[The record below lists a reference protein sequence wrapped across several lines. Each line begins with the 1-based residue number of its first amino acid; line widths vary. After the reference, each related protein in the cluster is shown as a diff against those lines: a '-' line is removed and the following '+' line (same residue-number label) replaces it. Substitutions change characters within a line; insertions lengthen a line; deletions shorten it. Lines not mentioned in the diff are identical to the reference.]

1 MSPKFRIQNAECRR
15 DRRRSGLRVF
25 VCILNSAFCIAAL
38 TAALSGATDSPL
50 IAAVKRGDEAAAR
63 ELIRQVRLKADTTN
77 RKADTANP
85 VNATNPD
92 GTTPLYWA
100 ARGDHLAIVRLL
112 LGAGARVNDADR
124 YGITPL
130 ALAAINGSAPV
141 ISALLDAGADAK
153 GRVGDGETVLMA
165 AARTGRTDAATLLLD
180 RGADPN
186 AREPWQG
193 ETAMMWAAG
202 ENHGGMVRL
211 LASRGAQLDV
221 RSTIPEF
228 PKVKV
233 DLATMVTTALP
244 RGGLTA
250 LMFAARQGASQGA
263 KALIDARAPLN
274 TTDPD
279 GTTALNIAII
289 NAHFDVAAV
298 LVEGGADLNLAD
310 AAGMTPLY
318 AAVDMK
324 HQEPMIN
331 RPLQKATGRLS
342 AQDVISLLLAKGANP
357 NLTLRAPLL
366 MRQHS
371 TGDPQ
376 LGEGAT
382 PLMRAAKV
390 TDLELMRELLRRG
403 ANPNLALRNGTTVL
417 MNIAARGGR
426 PVPSEET
433 TIDAIAVLLEHGADI
448 STANANGQTP
458 LHLAIGR
465 GDRVVRY
472 LAEHGAPL
480 DAKDSSGR
488 TPLDVAMGVQP
499 AAGGGAGRGGRGG
512 GRGGPAAAPQVFE
525 STAALLKELGQLA
538 GVK

>member
-1 MSPKFRIQNAECRR
+1 VNRS
-15 DRRRSGLRVF
+15 DRSRRSALVVALALLLLCGFRL
-25 VCILNSAFCIAAL
+25 LAEEQPLLSAA
-38 TAALSGATDSPL
+38 
-50 IAAVKRGDEAAAR
+50 KRGDEAGVR
-63 ELIRQVRLKADTTN
+63 SLLSQSKVRLKADPTN
-77 RKADTANP
+77 I
-85 VNATNPD
+85 NATASD
-92 GTTPLYWA
+92 GATALYWA
-100 ARGDHLAIVRLL
+100 ARGDYLPIVRMLL
-112 LGAGARVNDADR
+112 AAGARVDAADR

-141 ISALLDAGADAK
+141 VSVLLEAGANAK

-165 AARTGRTDAATLLLD
+165 AARTGRADAVKLLLD

-193 ETAMMWAAG
+193 ETAVMWAAG
-202 ENHGGMVRL
+202 ENNPEAVRL
-211 LASRGAQLDV
+211 LASRGANLDAHSNV
-221 RSTIPEF
+221 LEF

-250 LMFAARQGASQGA
+250 LMFAARQGASEGA
-263 KALIDARAPLN
+263 RALIEAGAPMN
-274 TTDPD
+274 STDPD

-289 NAHFDVAAV
+289 NAHFDTAAV
-298 LVEGGADLNLAD
+298 LIERGADLNVAD

-318 AAVDMK
+318 AAIDMK

-331 RPLQKATGRLS
+331 RPLQKATGRLLP
-342 AQDVISLLLAKGANP
+342 QDVISMLLAKGANP
-357 NLTLRAPLL
+357 NLTLKAPLL

-371 TGDPQ
+371 TGDAS
-376 LGEGAT
+376 LGDGAT

-390 TDLELMRELLRRG
+390 TDVELMKALLEHG

-417 MNIAARGGR
+417 MNIAARAGR
-426 PVPSEET
+426 PAPSEQT
-433 TIDAIAVLLEHGADI
+433 TIDVIAMLIKHGADVRV
-448 STANANGQTP
+448 ANGTGQTP

-465 GDRVVRY
+465 GDGIVKY

-488 TPLDVAMGVQP
+488 TPLDIAMGVQGTAA
-499 AAGGGAGRGGRGG
+499 AAGRAGRGGRGG
-512 GRGGPAAAPQVFE
+512 PGGAAAAPQVYE
-525 STAALLKELGQLA
+525 STAALLKDVA
-538 GVK
+538 SKK

>member
-1 MSPKFRIQNAECRR
+1 MQTSQI
-15 DRRRSGLRVF
+15 RVARF
-25 VCILNSAFCIAAL
+25 VGFLIGVV
-38 TAALSGATDSPL
+38 ALSLIVPMSVARGFRLQAEERRGAAAETPL
-50 IAAVKRGDEAAAR
+50 IAAAKRGDEAGVR
-63 ELIRQVRLKADTTN
+63 SLLRTSGVRLKADTTD
-77 RKADTANP
+77 RTG
-85 VNATNPD
+85 VNAVGPD
-92 GTTPLYWA
+92 GTTALYWA

-112 LGAGARVNDADR
+112 LAAGARVDAADR

-141 ISALLDAGADAK
+141 VSALLEAGANAK

-165 AARTGRTDAATLLLD
+165 ASRTGRADAVKLLLD

-193 ETAMMWAAG
+193 ETAVMWAAG
-202 ENHGGMVRL
+202 ENNPETVRL
-211 LASRGAQLDV
+211 LASRGADLDAHANV
-221 RSTIPEF
+221 LEF

-250 LMFAARQGASQGA
+250 LMFAARQGAADGTR
-263 KALIDARAPLN
+263 ALIEAGAPMN
-274 TTDPD
+274 STDPD

-289 NAHFDVAAV
+289 NAHFDAAAV
-298 LVEGGADLNLAD
+298 LIDKGADLNVAD

-342 AQDVISLLLAKGANP
+342 AQDVISLLLMTGANP
-357 NLTLRAPLL
+357 NLTLKAPLL

-371 TGDPQ
+371 TGDAS
-376 LGEGAT
+376 LGDGAT

-390 TDLELMRELLRRG
+390 TDVELMKALLEHG

-417 MNIAARGGR
+417 MNVASRAGR
-426 PVPSEET
+426 PQPSEQT
-433 TIDAIAVLLEHGADI
+433 TIDLIGALLEHGADVRL
-448 STANANGQTP
+448 ANGTGQTP

-465 GDRVVRY
+465 GDGIVRY

-488 TPLDVAMGVQP
+488 TPLDVAMGV
-499 AAGGGAGRGGRGG
+499 AGSGGGGGRGVGRGGRGG
-512 GRGGPAAAPQVFE
+512 PGGPAAAPQVYE
-525 STAALLKELGQLA
+525 STAALLRELA
-538 GVK
+538 ASKK